1 MGLFQTKFDY
11 GTHETAVFKSDDV
24 AEVENQKRECQK
36 DHTKYIPVNELLLE
50 KLPAG
55 YREQNLFDLIQC
67 MAELTVRITV
77 KFCSA
82 KRRKY
87 WMGTE
92 AEYPGYKD
100 RGKESRLIGSGQI
113 CDVLKVENGEMK
125 CPCDHC
131 KGANSEKRDVW
142 NIHVFTATHVV
153 YDSDE
158 AEKSEIK
165 LFYEGNDGRGNKTFY
180 GVGTIWS
187 NANGDLC
194 VLSCVTCDQ
203 NLAASLLLTI
213 KQINILW
220 KSIRENY
227 QNDKKESN
235 QRKYK
240 DRIVVIVSHPH
251 GGGKCVS
258 FDNLDG
264 RVWKWIYIDN
274 RGWHLN
280 YKASTCTGS
289 SGAPVYLYGMDW
301 DKTAYAHSGCNGDCN
316 YSTTWC
322 PK

>member
-11 GTHETAVFKSDDV
+11 GTHETAVLNTDDV
-24 AEVENQKRECQK
+24 DGEVKLAHNCHK
-36 DHTKYIPVNELLLE
+36 DHTKYVLANDLRLE
-50 KLPAG
+50 NLPEV
-55 YREQNLFDLIQC
+55 YREPDLFDLIQC
-67 MAELTVRITV
+67 IAELTVRITV

-82 KRRKY
+82 KRRKF

-100 RGKESRLIGSGQI
+100 RGNESRLIGSGRI
-113 CDVLKVENGEMK
+113 CDVVKVENDEMK
-125 CPCDHC
+125 CPCKDC

-153 YDSDE
+153 YDSEE
-158 AEKSEIK
+158 AVKSEVKI
-165 LFYEGNDGRGNKTFY
+165 FYKKSDKKEQMFH
-180 GVGTIWS
+180 GVKTIWS
-187 NANGDLC
+187 NALGDLC
-194 VLSCVTCDQ
+194 VLSCVTCDKT
-203 NLAASLLLTI
+203 LATQLLQTI
-213 KQINILW
+213 KQFNILW
-220 KSIRENY
+220 SRIRVNY
-227 QNDKKESN
+227 KNDKKLEYR

-251 GGGKCVS
+251 GGDKSVS
-258 FDNLDG
+258 FDKLETRVGKRIYLD
-264 RVWKWIYIDN
+264 

-289 SGAPVYLYGMDW
+289 SGAPVYLYGMDCF
-301 DKTAYAHSGCNGDCN
+301 TTEYVHSGSNGDYN